1 MLALYDLSL
10 SASAGLAGI
19 FVRQVLGN
27 FGLVHGF
34 HLEVLLAGGAAF
46 AYISLQLGYMTV
58 VRVLKPTRSGGPL
71 FAEALS
77 HLGALALAPYLVGAQ
92 VQWPH
97 PVLQKV
103 EPLIYLGVFAA
114 VHGFFKLVSFFAAI
128 RGEPATRLGALG
140 WMLATGLTG
149 FTACAILYNWGH
161 ESGNLR
167 VEAAASLDAYRIGN
181 TYARARAL
189 PEGAQATFDIQ
200 AHGDRGLT
208 MRWANLPT
216 ADENAKPDSIHVTVT
231 LRGSGA
237 RAHKGGSAT
246 WSWNVNLDDSRWAEL
261 RIPPARI
268 PASACTCSVVWDAE
282 ELPVWRKVLGIRSV
296 QTPHRRVLLSGPF
309 EHEPRGPATAPNVL
323 LVLVEGL
330 GARHLSCL
338 GYTRI
343 TTPSLDGL
351 AQTALVF
358 PNAYTPAPEA
368 AAACMTLLT
377 GITPL
382 RHGYLGARRGPL
394 SREYQTLTQALR
406 KVRYATAVFVDG
418 YGVPEKAPVFGTDF
432 ARGFEVCDAGDRA
445 DPAASIGLGEP
456 PGDEAK
462 PRGPNTAIE
471 NAKAWIREH
480 AAEKYFVLVRLGEL
494 RDPRWCARYAPG
506 FVENPAKPLPVDVYD
521 SALAYLDRELGGLID
536 AALEETGGQRTCI
549 VVTSSYGLD
558 FSAGPDVL
566 PTVGLSEAC
575 LRVPVLLHIPGK
587 KGAERPRFVALEDI
601 TPTLLDLTETGFD
614 YLVDGRSLFG
624 EFAEREPISMFGAP
638 LALSLRVDRWR
649 YSWQSGRLP
658 FAAQAT
664 EEAGDIELYDVFQAA
679 TRAKRNVL
687 DEHPERV
694 VRYRSQL
701 KTYLERFAAEWR

>member
-1 MLALYDLSL
+1 LLALYVLSL

-27 FGLVHGF
+27 FGFVHGF

-77 HLGALALAPYLVGAQ
+77 HLGALALAPYLVGVQ

-103 EPLIYLGVFAA
+103 EPLIYLAVFAA
-114 VHGFFKLVSFFAAI
+114 IHGFFKLVSFFAAI

-140 WMLATGLTG
+140 WLLATGLTG
-149 FTACAILYNWGH
+149 FTACSILYNWGH

-167 VEAAASLDAYRIGN
+167 VETAASLDAYRIGN

-189 PEGAQATFDIQ
+189 PEGAQASFDIQ
-200 AHGDRGLT
+200 AHGDRSLT
-208 MRWANLPT
+208 MRWANLPA
-216 ADENAKPDSIHVTVT
+216 ADENARPDSIYVTVT

-237 RAHKGGSAT
+237 PGAKAGTAT
-246 WSWNVNLDDSRWAEL
+246 WSWNVNLDNSHWAEL
-261 RIPPARI
+261 RIPPARV
-268 PASACTCSVVWDAE
+268 PPSARTCSVVWDAE
-282 ELPVWRKVLGIRSV
+282 ELPVWRKVLGIRPAHTS
-296 QTPHRRVLLSGPF
+296 HGRVLLSGPF

-323 LVLVEGL
+323 LVLIEGV
-330 GARHLSCL
+330 GAQHLSCL

-343 TTPSLDGL
+343 TTPALDGL

-368 AAACMTLLT
+368 GAACMTLLT
-377 GITPL
+377 GISPL
-382 RHGYLGARRGPL
+382 RHGYLGVRHGPL
-394 SREYQTLTQALR
+394 SKEYETLTQALR
-406 KVRYATAVFVDG
+406 NVRYATAAFVDG
-418 YGVPEKAPVFGTDF
+418 YGATEKDPVFGTDF
-432 ARGFEVCDAGDRA
+432 DRGFEMFHALHA
-445 DPAASIGLGEP
+445 TDPVPSIALGEP
-456 PGDEAK
+456 QEDDAEPPGA
-462 PRGPNTAIE
+462 NTTIE
-471 NAKAWIREH
+471 SAKAWIRDH

-506 FVENPAKPLPVDVYD
+506 FVQNPAKPSPVDVYD

-536 AALEETGGQRTCI
+536 AALEHTGQQSTCI

-558 FSAGPDVL
+558 FSAGTDAL

-575 LRVPVLLHIPGK
+575 LRVPVLLHVPGR
-587 KGAERPRFVALEDI
+587 KGAEHPRFVTLADI
-601 TPTLLDLTETGFD
+601 TPTILDLAETGFD
-614 YLVDGRSLFG
+614 YLVDGRSLLG
-624 EFAEREPISMFGAP
+624 EFDETDPISMFGVP
-638 LALSLRVDRWR
+638 LALSLRADRWR
-649 YSWQSGRLP
+649 YSWQSGRRP
-658 FAAQAT
+658 FTAQAM
-664 EEAGDIELYDVFQAA
+664 EEPGDIELYDVFQAA
-679 TRAKRNVL
+679 TRTKRNVL